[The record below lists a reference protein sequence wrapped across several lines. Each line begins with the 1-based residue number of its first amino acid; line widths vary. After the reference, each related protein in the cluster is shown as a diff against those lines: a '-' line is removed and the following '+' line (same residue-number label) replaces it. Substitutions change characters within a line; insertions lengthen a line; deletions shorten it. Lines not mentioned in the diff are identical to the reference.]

1 MNNYESLDNDFYET
15 PMEEEHFKPWGMEL
29 RQFTILMHLSQFA
42 GIFVPMGGLVLPIIM
57 WVTNREQSQT
67 IDRHGKSIVN
77 WMLSL
82 IIFLIG
88 SAILSMVLIGIPMI
102 IALVIANF
110 IFVILGAVRAREGKL
125 FTYPM
130 SFNFIK

>member
-1 MNNYESLDNDFYET
+1 MNNYESLDNDFYEA
-15 PMEEEHFKPWGMEL
+15 PMEEEYFKPWGMEL
-29 RQFTILMHLSQFA
+29 RHFTILMHLSQL
-42 GIFVPMGGLVLPIIM
+42 VGLVFPIIM
-57 WVTNREQSQT
+57 WVTNREQSHT

-82 IIFLIG
+82 TIYLIG

-110 IFVILGAVRAREGKL
+110 IFVIIGAVRASEGKL

>member
-1 MNNYESLDNDFYET
+1 MNNYESLDNDYYEA

-29 RQFTILMHLSQFA
+29 RQFIILMHLSQFL
-42 GIFVPMGGLVLPIIM
+42 GLVLPIIM

-82 IIFLIG
+82 TIYLIG

-110 IFVILGAVRAREGKL
+110 IFVILGAVRASEGKH